1 MKLNFLSSA
10 SDKGDFA
17 EGLLMTELL
26 SRGYSVS
33 VPWGHNNLY
42 DLIVENNKGKLL
54 KVQVKYRIAS
64 DQSTRFGFGNLSKYI
79 GEVDIMALLAS
90 EDWYFISKRTL
101 SKLAV
106 VGFKLHPHKFKA
118 NNFELFDK

>member
-1 MKLNFLSSA
+1 MKVNFLSSA
-10 SDKGDFA
+10 TDKGDFA

-54 KVQVKYRIAS
+54 KVQVKYRITS
-64 DQSTRFGFGNLSKYI
+64 DQGTRFGFGNLSKYI
-79 GEVDIMALLAS
+79 GEVDVMALLAS

-106 VGFKLHPHKFKA
+106 VEFKLHPHKFKA